1 MTESSS
7 SEPLTQPSAKPS
19 AADVDSLRR
28 SEAAAGCVM
37 AARNAL
43 RKGERERAKSLIK
56 EAFGHWPGDI
66 AALELLGDMLLEEGE
81 TEPALRLFE
90 RALQAHPNY
99 APFEEK
105 LAICKLDLAEI
116 EADKS
121 LRFHPILGDEKSK
134 IFERSIAKALTLSLI
149 LPGAGQFYNDEN
161 EKGTAYLVAGI
172 VSSIAWFY
180 PLWSALS
187 RLPTAQRLDYASAV
201 RSMGALESVLFYLG
215 ASAWGG
221 VYAASLVGA
230 LASVKRYNQNRRAL
244 LGL

>member
-1 MTESSS
+1 MTESKNSS
-7 SEPLTQPSAKPS
+7 ALDLE
-19 AADVDSLRR
+19 SLKK

-43 RKGERERAKSLIK
+43 RKGERERAKALVK
-56 EAFGHWPGDI
+56 EAFSHQPGDI
-66 AALELLGDMLLEEGE
+66 AALDFLGDMLLEEGE
-81 TEPALRLFE
+81 TEQALRLFE
-90 RALQAHPNY
+90 RAFKAHPNH

-105 LAICKLDLAEI
+105 LAMCRLDMAEI

-121 LRFHPILGDEKSK
+121 LRFHPILGDEGSK
-134 IFERSIAKALTLSLI
+134 IFERSLAKALTLSLI

-172 VSSIAWFY
+172 VSSIASFY

-187 RLPTAQRLDYASAV
+187 RLPTAQRLDFGAAI
-201 RSMGALESVLFYLG
+201 RSMSGLESVLFYLG
-215 ASAWGG
+215 STAWSG

-230 LASVKRYNQNRRAL
+230 VASVKAYNERRRAL

>member
-1 MTESSS
+1 MTELTRPS
-7 SEPLTQPSAKPS
+7 PL
-19 AADVDSLRR
+19 DLESLKR

-43 RKGERERAKSLIK
+43 RRGERERAKSLVK
-56 EAFGHWPGDI
+56 EAFSHQPGDI
-66 AALELLGDMLLEEGE
+66 AALDFLGDMLLEEGE
-81 TEPALRLFE
+81 TEQALRLFE
-90 RALQAHPNY
+90 RALKAHPKY

-116 EADKS
+116 EEDKS
-121 LRFHPILGDEKSK
+121 LKFHPILGDEKSK
-134 IFERSIAKALTLSLI
+134 IFERSMAKALTLSLL

-161 EKGTAYLVAGI
+161 ERGTAYLTAGI
-172 VSSIAWFY
+172 VSSIMWFY

-187 RLPTAQRLDYASAV
+187 RLPTAQRLDFGTAIRTMS
-201 RSMGALESVLFYLG
+201 GLESILFYIG
-215 ASAWGG
+215 ATAWSG

-230 LASVKRYNQNRRAL
+230 ITSVKRYNERRATL